1 MIPVRGADPKEV
13 DLLAGHARVTVGRRA
28 EDEVI
33 EDGGVRRHADP
44 AAYHHG
50 NLELVPVL

>member
-33 EDGGVRRHADP
+33 EDGGVRCHADP